1 MGLIFMP
8 IAMLATLSL
17 SPNNKWKTA
26 FQIGLGLLLLIFLG
40 WLLFDVVRYLLI
52 SLVIA
57 TVLRPL
63 VDYISEVY
71 VFKVKVPRVL
81 AVIIAMAALVTFI
94 TLFVRL
100 FFPLISDQLR
110 LLRSIEPNVLSLQI
124 IEPLENLENFLIE
137 ELKVSAKSGFLL
149 EELNNILKTFLEK
162 FDIAGLVNSLVGV
175 AGSVF
180 VYLLAITFMT
190 FLLLYEKGLFRKLV
204 ISAIP
209 NRYFEVL
216 ITAFYKIEH
225 LLSNY
230 LRGIL
235 IETLVVFAIYA
246 LGGILL
252 NIPYALTIAALAASI
267 NFIPYLGP
275 FSGLAFGVLVIVSN
289 SFSVPDFPLSLKL
302 VKFVS
307 LFFAVRLID
316 DIFLQPFIFSKSVKA
331 HPLEIFIVIFSGASL
346 AGAVGMIVAIPTYT
360 IIKVSIKELRKGF
373 RQYRSFR

>member
-1 MGLIFMP
+1 MGLQFYLK
-8 IAMLATLSL
+8 MLATLSFL
-17 SPNNKWKTA
+17 PNNKWKT
-26 FQIGLGLLLLIFLG
+26 FLQIGLGVLFLFFLG
-40 WLLFDVVRYLLI
+40 WLLFDVWRYLLI

-57 TVLRPL
+57 AILRPL
-63 VDYISEVY
+63 VDYISEIY
-71 VFKVKVPRVL
+71 VFKVKIPRVL
-81 AVIIAMAALVTFI
+81 AVLVAMLSMIAFI

-110 LLRSIEPNVLSLQI
+110 LLRSIKPNVLSLQI
-124 IEPLENLENFLIE
+124 TEPLKNLETFLIE
-137 ELKVSAKSGFLL
+137 ELKVNAQKGFIL
-149 EELNNILKTFLEK
+149 EELNTILKAFLEK
-162 FDIAGLVNSLVGV
+162 FDIAGLVNSLMGV

-190 FLLLYEKGLFRKLV
+190 FLLLYEKGLFRRIV
-204 ISAIP
+204 TSAIP

-235 IETLVVFAIYA
+235 IETLAVFSIYA
-246 LGGILL
+246 IGGILL
-252 NIPYALTIAALAASI
+252 DIPYAITIAALAASI

-302 VKFVS
+302 FKFVS
-307 LFFAVRLID
+307 LFFTVRLID

-331 HPLEIFIVIFSGASL
+331 HPLEIFIVIVSGASL

-373 RQYRSFR
+373 KRYRSFR